1 MSASHFICLK
11 SGRDKQRLNQFTRG
25 IISYQF
31 LSVLSIAF
39 LFVCPLRRG
48 MCERAE
54 SAASQLGR
62 EGKTPTV
69 HCSSPTHVHLAFDRG
84 VLSPF
89 CRIWISFV
97 LYKRQRIAM
106 QLEEEFTS
114 KLKPNIREAS
124 ESSQQQWSAHS
135 HWGGRGA
142 PSPNM
147 VQFCPHLCILAF
159 STPYFSLVYATKS

>member
-1 MSASHFICLK
+1 MKPIFSVQVES
-11 SGRDKQRLNQFTRG
+11 KQRLNQFTRG

-31 LSVLSIAF
+31 LSVLSISIAF

-97 LYKRQRIAM
+97 LYKRQCIAM
-106 QLEEEFTS
+106 QFEEELFSHHPSLSRTFERPPIAAS
-114 KLKPNIREAS
+114 SSGVPTPIRE
-124 ESSQQQWSAHS
+124 
-135 HWGGRGA
+135 GA
-142 PSPNM
+142 VAPKVRSPNM
-147 VQFCPHLCILAF
+147 V
-159 STPYFSLVYATKS
+159 